1 MEILGICIL
10 IILGVFIEHKIY
22 LSRVFPYIGYD
33 CYFNTSEVFEGE
45 QVEIIETVTNPSF
58 LPLASLKSEIT
69 TSKYLDFA
77 GNTSAVNDKTR
88 SLASLFS
95 IPGKKRITRCWNARC
110 LKRGIYH
117 IEDTTIIANDILGV
131 CHYNTLVRIKSR
143 LVVLPIPLIFSHSP
157 TGHRELQ
164 GNHVVK
170 RFIVEDP
177 FAIAG
182 IREYTQR
189 DSMNQIHW
197 PMSAKYNEL
206 MVRSHET
213 TTEHTITVILNMQ
226 LAKGQ
231 LREEVNDEKLELG
244 IRLAAGELESTLSKS
259 IPIRLMA
266 NATTVNHE
274 TNLISNEMWGYT
286 HIHELFVCLAGLKN
300 TFTLPLDHFL
310 KEYSSMI
317 TSPYVILIT
326 TFLDDQTVLFIRE
339 KKQLGIYF
347 KIYLIAY
354 SSGKEYFPDL
364 EIYYVLD
371 HINGKKVC

>member
-10 IILGVFIEHKIY
+10 IILGIFIEHKIY
-22 LSRVFPYIGYD
+22 LSRVFPYVGYD

-110 LKRGIYH
+110 LRRGIYH
-117 IEDTTIIANDILGV
+117 IEDTTIIANDILGLY
-131 CHYNTLVRIKSR
+131 HYNTLVRIKSR
-143 LVVLPIPLIFSHSP
+143 LVVLPLPLVFSYSP

-197 PMSAKYNEL
+197 AMSAKYNEL

-213 TTEHTITVILNMQ
+213 TTEHTITLILNMQ
-226 LAKGQ
+226 LTKNQ
-231 LREEVNDEKLELG
+231 LREEANDEKLELG
-244 IRLAAGELESTLSKS
+244 IRLAAGELESTLSRS
-259 IPIRLMA
+259 IPIKLMV
-266 NATTVNHE
+266 NAPTVDNE
-274 TNLISNEMWGYT
+274 ISVISNEMWGYN
-286 HIHELFVCLAGLKN
+286 HVHELFVCLAGLKN

-310 KEYSSMI
+310 KEHSSMI

-326 TFLDDQTVLFIRE
+326 SFLDNETALLIRE
-339 KKQLGIYF
+339 KKQLGIHF
-347 KIYLIAY
+347 TIYLIAY
-354 SSGKEYFPDL
+354 SSGREYFPDL
-364 EIYYVLD
+364 EICYVLD